1 MALESATTINQLNP
15 LNPVATDG
23 LNQADEHFRL
33 IKSTIQNTF
42 PNITGAITATQNELN
57 LLDGLTSTTAELN
70 KVDGFTGTVTDL
82 NYAKD
87 LRATGVTSTEYDYL
101 DGVTS
106 NLQTQLNSKQPN
118 VTGAAT
124 TILSSNLTANRALYS
139 ASDGK
144 IYASAI
150 TSTELGYLDGVAN
163 YIQPQLN
170 AKQATVTGAAST
182 GVSNNFSANRAMITD
197 GSGKM
202 STSAVTA
209 TELGYLDGVTS
220 NIQTQFNNV
229 SGYPLDIRFLTS
241 GTSYTIPAG
250 AKAILIKA
258 SGGGGGGSVHA
269 NPATG
274 GLGTNSVTVGGDGG
288 TTTVSN
294 GTLGISITAAGGPH
308 GTNMGSGADTTN
320 WFTNV
325 GSSSAGGDIFYNT
338 GASGGRTTT
347 NNFDG
352 QSQDGGNGVL
362 VQKYVTGANVGGQV
376 LSYSLG
382 AGGTATTGGG
392 GIQPEAGR
400 SGYIELWIW

>member
-42 PNITGAITATQNELN
+42 PNITGAITSTQAELN

-70 KVDGFTGTVTDL
+70 KLDGFTGAVADL

-106 NLQTQLNSKQPN
+106 NIQTQLNSKQPN
-118 VTGAAT
+118 ITGAAT

-144 IYASAI
+144 IYASSI
-150 TSTELGYLDGVAN
+150 TSTELGYLDGVSSG
-163 YIQPQLN
+163 IQTQLN
-170 AKQATVTGAAST
+170 AKQATITGAAST
-182 GVSNNFSANRAMITD
+182 GVSGNFSTNRAMITD
-197 GSGKM
+197 YSGKM

-229 SGYPLDIRFLTS
+229 SGYPMDIRFLTS

-269 NPATG
+269 NPGTG
-274 GLGTNSVTVGGDGG
+274 GLGLNTVTYGGNGG

-294 GTLGISITAAGGPH
+294 GTLGIAITAAGGPH
-308 GTNMGSGADTTN
+308 GSNFGVSSSN

-325 GSSSAGGDIFYNT
+325 GASSTGGDILYNA

-352 QSQDGGNGVL
+352 GREDGGNGVL
-362 VQKYVTGANVGGQV
+362 VQKYVTGSVGGQV

-382 AGGTATTGGG
+382 AGGTATANGGSY
-392 GIQPEAGR
+392 QPEAGR
-400 SGYIELWIW
+400 AGYLEIWIW